1 MRNARQR
8 RVRQKNQRKKQQRQ
22 RTQAQARQPQQP
34 QATQPQ
40 RTQRTHGQQ
49 THHVQQAPQ
58 MQAEQAQ
65 VRQAQAPRQ
74 PQPQPYPHP
83 QPPTGTA
90 RGHFPSRPAARL
102 AGLTDRAGHLAD
114 RLAPRAS
121 AERVLDLTLGTAL
134 LIATAPAVALGA
146 LALAVRRGPGNVWER
161 TPRTGLG
168 GRVFTL
174 RSLRTRRLRL
184 DLLSRL
190 PQVVRGDLSLVGPAP
205 LAPGDPRA
213 AWPGARQWRQEL
225 RPGLTGLAQVRTR
238 SGMPWDDPA
247 LLDQHYAEHHG
258 VVLDLAILTE
268 AVRNSL
274 RTTTG
279 RARSTKAH
287 LSDTDHRLPG
297 YSRVD

>member
-34 QATQPQ
+34 QAMQPQ

-49 THHVQQAPQ
+49 THHAQQAPQ

-225 RPGLTGLAQVRTR
+225 RPGLTGLAQVRAR

>member
-1 MRNARQR
+1 M
-8 RVRQKNQRKKQQRQ
+8 RQKNQRKKQQRQ
-22 RTQAQARQPQQP
+22 RPQAQAGQPQQLQQP
-34 QATQPQ
+34 QAPQPQ
-40 RTQRTHGQQ
+40 RAQGQQ
-49 THHVQQAPQ
+49 THHVQQAAQ

-65 VRQAQAPRQ
+65 MQQVRQMQQMQARRQ
-74 PQPQPYPHP
+74 PQPQPHP
-83 QPPTGTA
+83 TPAPTGTA
-90 RGHFPSRPAARL
+90 RGHFLPPRRTPGQPHRPGRTPR
-102 AGLTDRAGHLAD
+102 GPPR
-114 RLAPRAS
+114 PRAS

-146 LALAVRRGPGNVWER
+146 LTLAVRRGPGNAWER

-225 RPGLTGLAQVRTR
+225 RPGLTGLAQVRAR

>member
-8 RVRQKNQRKKQQRQ
+8 RVRQKNQRKRQQRQ
-22 RTQAQARQPQQP
+22 HQRKQPQQSP
-34 QATQPQ
+34 AGAQ
-40 RTQRTHGQQ
+40 RQEGAR
-49 THHVQQAPQ
+49 
-58 MQAEQAQ
+58 EQS
-65 VRQAQAPRQ
+65 Q
-74 PQPQPYPHP
+74 PQPQPQTGKPPERPPTPSRQTRPPH
-83 QPPTGTA
+83 PPTGTA
-90 RGHFPSRPAARL
+90 RGRFPSRPAAHL
-102 AGLTDRAGHLAD
+102 AGLTDRAGHLAAH
-114 RLAPRAS
+114 LTPRAS

-134 LIATAPAVALGA
+134 LIAAAPAITLGA
-146 LALAVRRGPGNVWER
+146 LALALRRGPGNVWER
-161 TPRTGLG
+161 SPRTGLG

-190 PQVVRGDLSLVGPAP
+190 PQVVRGELSLVGPAP

-225 RPGLTGLAQVRTR
+225 RPGLTGLAQVRAR

-258 VVLDLAILTE
+258 VVLDLAILAE
-268 AVRNSL
+268 AVRNPL
-274 RTTTG
+274 RTALRRT
-279 RARSTKAH
+279 RSTKAH
-287 LSDTDHRLPG
+287 LSDTDHRPPG

>member
-8 RVRQKNQRKKQQRQ
+8 RVRQKNQRKRQQRQ
-22 RTQAQARQPQQP
+22 HQRKQPQQSP
-34 QATQPQ
+34 AGAQ
-40 RTQRTHGQQ
+40 RQEGAR
-49 THHVQQAPQ
+49 
-58 MQAEQAQ
+58 EQS
-65 VRQAQAPRQ
+65 Q
-74 PQPQPYPHP
+74 PQPQTGTEPPERPPTPSRQTRPPH
-83 QPPTGTA
+83 PPTGTA
-90 RGHFPSRPAARL
+90 RGHFPSRPAAHL
-102 AGLTDRAGHLAD
+102 AGLTDRAGHLAA
-114 RLAPRAS
+114 RLTPRAS

-134 LIATAPAVALGA
+134 LIAAAPAITLGA
-146 LALAVRRGPGNVWER
+146 LALALRRGPGNVWER
-161 TPRTGLG
+161 SPRTGLG

-190 PQVVRGDLSLVGPAP
+190 PQVVRGELSLVGPAP

-225 RPGLTGLAQVRTR
+225 RPGLTGLAQVRAR

-258 VVLDLAILTE
+258 VVLDLAILAE
-268 AVRNSL
+268 AVRNPL
-274 RTTTG
+274 RTALRRT
-279 RARSTKAH
+279 RSTKAH
-287 LSDTDHRLPG
+287 LSDTDHRPPG